1 MKHMLSII
9 LILLVIPLEFKG
21 AQFNEV
27 STFCSSDSLKPAVF
41 KNQPSN
47 HASRC
52 GAKRANFTIGSPADS
67 SAAIITTTQKN
78 EIFEVSAE
86 KANPVQN
93 HFELFQ
99 NFPNPFNSN
108 TFIKIEL
115 GSDSFVSLNVFD
127 VRGQPVARL
136 VNSFQPAGTYIVPW
150 DGLDSK
156 GDFLSSGVYY
166 YRFIAEDFQDV
177 KRLVLLR

>member
-1 MKHMLSII
+1 MLCVM

-21 AQFNEV
+21 AQLKEV
-27 STFCSSDSLKPAVF
+27 NMFCSSDSLKLAVF
-41 KNQPSN
+41 KNQPPH

-52 GAKRANFTIGSPADS
+52 GANRTTFTVGSPADS
-67 SAAIITTTQKN
+67 AAATITTAQKN
-78 EIFEVSAE
+78 EISEVSTE
-86 KANPVQN
+86 KANPAPN

-166 YRFIAEDFQDV
+166 YRLIAEDFQDV